1 MLQAVL
7 FYRYFWNPTRAREHL
22 EKENIKPIKRVR
34 ITDRY
39 YRYRITEPD
48 YVNYNY
54 IIKRGKDHID
64 YIIGI
69 KKEFPKK

>member
-7 FYRYFWNPTRAREHL
+7 FYKDYYTPKTAREHL
-22 EKENIKPIKRVR
+22 KKEKLKPIEKVR
-34 ITDRY
+34 ITDTH
-39 YRYRITEPD
+39 YRYRITQPD
-48 YVNYNY
+48 YINYNY

-69 KKEFPKK
+69 KK